1 MVTPQPTGAAP
12 ARTPAQT
19 RTSWRRKLLF
29 ALIPLAVVLALVEV
43 GVRIF
48 EPEEALPRVV
58 FVEPDQDLIWR
69 LKPTPTGPYQT
80 NALGFRDDELRA
92 NPDSRILL
100 LGDSVSWGDGVVRE
114 KCYPY
119 LLEKQLTARN
129 VGRSFE
135 VVNTGVPG
143 YSTFQEL
150 AVFER
155 LGPKLQPNLVVL
167 QFCLNDVVERYKTV
181 AEFGGDGMFLGIDTR
196 TTVKGAYGWLLRH
209 SRSFALFGGLAQRLA
224 RDSEAYEVRKLAEAP
239 LRPELEAAWQRTL
252 AEIDDIRGVA
262 ERLGTRLVL
271 VVVPYAFQLDDPQGL
286 DQPQRR
292 LRAYATEHHVTL
304 VDLLPPFAAER
315 QRGLFKDENHFSFS
329 GHELAAQVLA
339 EALSAE
345 LARPR

>member
-1 MVTPQPTGAAP
+1 MTPPSPEAAP
-12 ARTPAQT
+12 TQTPA
-19 RTSWRRKLLF
+19 RAKTSWRRKLLF
-29 ALIPLAVVLALVEV
+29 SLIPLAVALALVEV
-43 GVRIF
+43 GVRLF
-48 EPEEALPRVV
+48 EPVETLPQMV
-58 FVEPDQDLIWR
+58 FVEPDPDLIWR

-80 NALGFRDDELRA
+80 NSLGFRDDELRA
-92 NPDSRILL
+92 DPDRRILL
-100 LGDSVSWGDGVVRE
+100 LGDSVSWGDGVARE

-155 LGPKLQPNLVVL
+155 LGPRLQPNLVVL

-181 AEFGGDGMFLGIDTR
+181 AQFGGDGMFLGIDTR

-209 SRSFALFGGLAQRLA
+209 SRSFALFGGLAQKLA
-224 RDSEAYEVRKLAEAP
+224 RDSEAYDVRKLAEES
-239 LRPELEAAWQRTL
+239 LRPELETAWQRTL
-252 AEIDDIRGVA
+252 AEIDGIRQLA
-262 ERLGTRLVL
+262 ERLETPLVL
-271 VVVPYAFQLDDPQGL
+271 VIVPYAFQLDDPQGL

-304 VDLLPPFAAER
+304 VDLLPQFAAER

-339 EALSAE
+339 DALSAE
-345 LARPR
+345 LTKPR